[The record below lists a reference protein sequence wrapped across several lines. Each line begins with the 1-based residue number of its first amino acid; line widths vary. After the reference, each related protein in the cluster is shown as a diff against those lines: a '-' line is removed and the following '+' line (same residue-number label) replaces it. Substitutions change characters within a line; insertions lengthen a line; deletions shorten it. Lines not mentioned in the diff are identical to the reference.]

1 MLTDDNGMLQ
11 CVQQQLQTAPGDS
24 SSFLLNSAAY
34 DEHPSTE
41 EGIELLRGT
50 LLQKHWSVWP
60 E

>member
-11 CVQQQLQTAPGDS
+11 CVQQQLQTAPGES
-24 SSFLLNSAAY
+24 SSFQLNS

-50 LLQKHWSVWP
+50 LLQKH
-60 E
+60 

>member
-11 CVQQQLQTAPGDS
+11 CVQQQLQTAPGDC

-50 LLQKHWSVWP
+50 LLQKH
-60 E
+60 